1 MLSGDACTRC
11 GRADS
16 ERDDWGGC
24 VRGKRN
30 GLMALWLAHLPHCP
44 CAGRFSG
51 EAEAAGG
58 AFGVEQREHG
68 LGSQVA

>member
-1 MLSGDACTRC
+1 MHAHAAVEQTQRGTIGEGVC
-11 GRADS
+11 GAN
-16 ERDDWGGC
+16 G
-24 VRGKRN
+24 N
-30 GLMALWLAHLPHCP
+30 GLMALRLAHLPHCP

-51 EAEAAGG
+51 EVEAAGG